1 MLDSNHPLFDRKGGK
16 RMRGRAER
24 PLTKSITAK
33 VAEAEEKRLRD
44 LAAEQG
50 LTLSEWTRKTLLQAA
65 DFPQPERILL
75 EEIEAVRSLCLTA
88 YAQVAGVKVE
98 EVEAFYK
105 RVNRQLDQQK
115 QAKADQRMLESQT
128 QQTQAKET
136 AA

>member
-1 MLDSNHPLFDRKGGK
+1 
-16 RMRGRAER
+16 MRGRAER